1 MESAVSRILSAA
13 FAAVAIISLG
23 PALPRASCDR
33 PGSQTTRATSPPLFG
48 LAPGGVWRA
57 APVTRDA
64 GALLPHRFTLASSAR
79 ERQIG
84 GLLSVPLS
92 VGSLPLGVTQHPCPA
107 EFGLSSDRPEGP
119 SAITSQ
125 TPCRSGPRAP
135 SPRRALGWRAGRH
148 ACSPRAA
155 RGGWSS
161 SRVEPPTP

>member
-1 MESAVSRILSAA
+1 VGGGLGGGRGGRGACRKPSSVGGSKT
-13 FAAVAIISLG
+13 AVAIISLG

-92 VGSLPLGVTQHPCPA
+92 VGSLPLG
-107 EFGLSSDRPEGP
+107 
-119 SAITSQ
+119 
-125 TPCRSGPRAP
+125 
-135 SPRRALGWRAGRH
+135 
-148 ACSPRAA
+148 
-155 RGGWSS
+155 
-161 SRVEPPTP
+161 